1 MNNNDKCNTPSNLK
15 WVFDQDG
22 EPIVRW
28 SRVAAFV
35 GIVVGSNA
43 LAMLL
48 LSLVIGIPFK
58 LSLVFVMSCGAIVV
72 LTIAVELQRQQVLT
86 GRWRYRLSIST
97 GLILMIEAAC
107 FFAVVGNEI
116 RANQQGH
123 AANQVLKTKLEEL
136 INGGNA
142 YISAVDGT
150 GVSCDVA
157 RASFDDDDLRKLVQL
172 ASERTPGIS
181 QVSFLNLEK
190 TSVTDAGVQVVHLCP
205 HLTHLFLPAV
215 QLSNESIAC
224 LVACQKLKYL
234 SLDESKLT
242 SEQVTELKR
251 NLPNLILNGKRWRE
265 RQL

>member
-1 MNNNDKCNTPSNLK
+1 MNNNDQSDSPSNQK
-15 WVFDQDG
+15 WVIDQGG

-58 LSLVFVMSCGAIVV
+58 LSLVFITSCGAIVV
-72 LTIAVELQRQQVLT
+72 LTIAVELQRQRVLT
-86 GRWRYRLSIST
+86 GRWRSRLSIRT

-123 AANQVLKTKLEEL
+123 AANLALKTKLEEL
-136 INGGNA
+136 IDGGNA
-142 YISAVDGT
+142 YISAVEGT
-150 GVSCDVA
+150 GVSCDIT
-157 RASFDDDDLRKLVQL
+157 RASFDDDDLRKLIQL
-172 ASERTPGIS
+172 ASERSPGIS
-181 QVSFLNLEK
+181 QVSFLNLER
-190 TSVTDAGVQVVHLCP
+190 TSVTDAGLQSVHLGP
-205 HLTHLFLPAV
+205 HLTHLFLPSIK
-215 QLSNESIAC
+215 LSNEAIAN
-224 LVACQKLKYL
+224 LGACRKLKYL

-242 SEQVTELKR
+242 TEQVM
-251 NLPNLILNGKRWRE
+251 NLRRSLPELILNGKRWKE
-265 RQL
+265 RQK